1 LDLNVLA
8 IVDVFDGIASGA
20 QKDLEKQEVLL
31 SGVDADLEII
41 SRVRIHAEFMS
52 PAVRK
57 AMEAGE
63 KARTLGD
70 YVSNMKMRQVAET
83 CAKSH
88 GDLRLRFLQ
97 VQDKVFRLN
106 QGADDVRAI
115 VSNTTYVF
123 LRLISSLRHY
133 TIAVAF

>member
-1 LDLNVLA
+1 M
-8 IVDVFDGIASGA
+8 VDTFEELSSGA
-20 QKDLEKQEVLL
+20 QKELEKQEVLL

-41 SRVRIHAEFMS
+41 SRMRIHAEFMS

-63 KARTLGD
+63 RARTLGD

-88 GDLRLRFLQ
+88 EDLRLRFLQ
-97 VQDKVFRLN
+97 VQDKVSRLN
-106 QGADDVRAI
+106 QGADDVRAN
-115 VSNTTYVF
+115 VSNTLYVF
-123 LRLISSLRHY
+123 L
-133 TIAVAF
+133 F